1 LNPDANQ
8 LWRGPRWSLAL
19 LLVLG
24 YLALNTSLIHDI
36 RHEPPFAPAELG
48 RVTAPCLCIYGDHSD
63 FRADG
68 ERLAAML
75 PNASLRTLSGG
86 HRLLNENA
94 QAVTTLAEDFLN
106 G

>member
-1 LNPDANQ
+1 LF
-8 LWRGPRWSLAL
+8 LAPGFAL
-19 LLVLG
+19 KMLRRVG